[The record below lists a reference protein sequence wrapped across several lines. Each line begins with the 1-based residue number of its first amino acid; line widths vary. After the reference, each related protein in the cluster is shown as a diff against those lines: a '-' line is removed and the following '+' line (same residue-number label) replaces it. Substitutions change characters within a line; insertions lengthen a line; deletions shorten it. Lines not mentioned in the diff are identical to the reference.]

1 MVVTLILSLIIITL
15 VNVIAYVWAYKKQ
28 SDHLTDISYSLS
40 FIALVV
46 SLVMISGHMSWQHLI
61 LVGMVVLWG
70 LRLGG
75 FLFYRINKMGKDDRF
90 DSFRGSW
97 IGFLKFFL
105 LQSISIWIIALPA
118 IIFIQVPEIKVS
130 IVGIGIWFIGFVV
143 EAIADAQKFSF
154 KEKHPDRY
162 MDSGIYKKI
171 RHPNYLGEI
180 LCWLGIWIYI
190 APSIVGWYWISII
203 SPIWICLLLIKISG
217 IPLLEKKG
225 YRKYGEDP
233 EYMHYMNHTHKLIPG
248 IY

>member
-1 MVVTLILSLIIITL
+1 MIVTLVLSLIIITL
-15 VNVIAYVWAYKKQ
+15 VNVIAYLWAYKKQ

-46 SLVMISGHMSWQHLI
+46 SLVLIRGHTSWQHL
-61 LVGMVVLWG
+61 LLTGMVVMWG

-97 IGFLKFFL
+97 VGFLKFFL

-118 IIFIQVPEIKVS
+118 IIFIQVPDLKVS
-130 IVGIGIWFIGFVV
+130 MAGLGIWLIGFIIETV
-143 EAIADAQKFSF
+143 ADTQKFLF

-162 MDSGIYKKI
+162 MDSGIYSII

-180 LCWLGIWIYI
+180 LCWLGIWIYVV
-190 APSIVGWYWISII
+190 PSIIGWQWLSMI
-203 SPIWICLLLIKISG
+203 SPIWIVFLLVKISG

-225 YRKYGEDP
+225 KRKYGGDP
-233 EYMHYMNHTHKLIPG
+233 AYIHYMNDTHKLIPG
-248 IY
+248 VY